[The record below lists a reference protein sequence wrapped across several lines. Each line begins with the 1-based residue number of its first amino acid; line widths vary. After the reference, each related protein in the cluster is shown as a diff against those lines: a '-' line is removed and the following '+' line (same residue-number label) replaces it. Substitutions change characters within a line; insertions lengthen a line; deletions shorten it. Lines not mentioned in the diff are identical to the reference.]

1 MTIQQL
7 IDALA
12 RLVEDDPWRA
22 DISITF
28 GPGFEPVEG
37 GLIGRRDG
45 LVVLNLAPVRLDEVG
60 GF

>member
-12 RLVEDDPWRA
+12 RLVEEDPWRA
-22 DISITF
+22 GMSVTF
-28 GPGFEPVEG
+28 GPDFMPIEG
-37 GLIGRRDG
+37 GLIGRRHG
-45 LVVLNLAPVRLDEVG
+45 LVVLNLAPVPLDKVG